1 MKPRKTVIA
10 LGLVALIVVVALVW
24 RMPVTSP
31 ADDMSATLATSISTT
46 TASSARAA
54 PAAPTRAVAPSVA
67 RTDRAEN
74 SGAPAAQKPPATLAV
89 AEPVEPAATDP
100 AANGQTFLDPKYGVT
115 GKIPAT
121 WTMRS
126 APRWGQQETTLFFED
141 PANPDA
147 RPSVYYRMFDAPMQL
162 TGDAIGAWLQQQADA
177 KAKARVE
184 GGLTDYVNRD
194 FIPRTINDRPAL
206 TWTAEFTRNGEPWVE
221 YITRVY
227 SPNCTTLFFLQT
239 PLRNLP
245 EVQPGFETVIKST
258 KIR

>member
-1 MKPRKTVIA
+1 MKPRKTAVV
-10 LGLVALIVVVALVW
+10 LGIVALVVVVALVW
-24 RMPVTSP
+24 RMPVSSP
-31 ADDMSATLATSISTT
+31 AGERSASLATSAGTPAPSP
-46 TASSARAA
+46 A
-54 PAAPTRAVAPSVA
+54 PAATAEPTRAVAPSTA
-67 RTDRAEN
+67 RSDRAED
-74 SGAPAAQKPPATLAV
+74 SRPAAAKAIPATLAV
-89 AEPVEPAATDP
+89 AEQPAPSAPVPAAD
-100 AANGQTFLDPKYGVT
+100 GQTFVDPKYGVT

-121 WTMRS
+121 WTMRP
-126 APRWGQQETTLFFED
+126 ATRWGQQETTIYFED
-141 PANPDA
+141 PDHPEA
-147 RPSVYYRMFDAPMQL
+147 RPNVYYRMFDAPMQL

-245 EVQPGFETVIKST
+245 EVQPGFESVIKST
-258 KIR
+258 KIP